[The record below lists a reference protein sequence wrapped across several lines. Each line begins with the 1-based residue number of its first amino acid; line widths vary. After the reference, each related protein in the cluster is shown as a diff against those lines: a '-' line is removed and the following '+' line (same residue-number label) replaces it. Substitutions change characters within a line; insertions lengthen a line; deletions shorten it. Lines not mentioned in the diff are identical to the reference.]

1 MNTCAA
7 YRRLGKA
14 WAFTLLYAVLL
25 PAPTC
30 RGEEPPPAEG
40 PPVILQPTDAP
51 LLTRGQR
58 TLRTPGES
66 VRWSVVSG
74 YGTLAPERGP
84 TTRVTAG
91 GLWGPLVIRAQR
103 EGPEE
108 APSTEVTLEVA
119 LPPTEVQASEVAL
132 LPTVKRLQ
140 EDVLDLG
147 AATLAF
153 AGAPDDVTALEPGDI
168 FVVPG
173 SGNGAAEEVR
183 QVAEVAVLEGP
194 ACPPS
199 LLPLLEAK
207 AFVHHQG
214 FRHRATVLGTV
225 AAAPKKVFKSI
236 HHRSTLRLDL
246 ESLTSAPG
254 WDKVR
259 RWLPEQLS
267 ISSPLAK
274 GRPGGVTFAFDGVRI
289 FEWQGRTLTFSGA
302 ITLTGA
308 IEHGTEVDMENAQ
321 GYSEQKIAVRMAY
334 QGAIV
339 ASLTEFSWPEAG
351 DYQRLLP
358 IPFPILI
365 PMGAATLR
373 VNLFPFY
380 LKAKGWVDGE
390 LDVDGEVAL
399 DKVIR
404 KNLATGELSLSG
416 PGFSW
421 PAKAEVSLALE
432 GRLKMFI
439 GFFPVEVSMGFAGVE
454 FAGFACPT
462 GVRGTLAGHL
472 VGPLGNPPEADACA
486 SLNWD
491 TELLLFLRFPAG
503 FWSWFNPADWGFHKL
518 TLLFHTCQLHTW
530 NKNCLEDWDHD
541 PHHTHPAQP
550 RTLAPP
556 PGLLGGAWLEG
567 TVGVPVV
574 LVAPGGAEG
583 AWSQVDG
590 PCPVPMGACAGPEF
604 LFTPLLPGRYA
615 FQVQDRAGGAD
626 GLCRTFDVRVTR

>member
-1 MNTCAA
+1 MRICAV
-7 YRRLGKA
+7 YRRLGKV
-14 WAFTLLYAVLL
+14 WAFILLFALL
-25 PAPTC
+25 LSAPAC
-30 RGEEPPPAEG
+30 RGDERPRDPGPPA
-40 PPVILQPTDAP
+40 ILQETDGP
-51 LLTRGQR
+51 LLARGQR

-66 VRWSVVSG
+66 VQWSIVSG
-74 YGTLAPERGP
+74 YGTLAPVRGP

-103 EGPEE
+103 EGPGDP
-108 APSTEVTLEVA
+108 PSAELTLEVTL
-119 LPPTEVQASEVAL
+119 PPTAIQASEVAF

-140 EDVLDLG
+140 AEILDQG

-153 AGAPDDVTALEPGDI
+153 EGAPEEITALEPGDV
-168 FVVPG
+168 FVLPG
-173 SGNGAAEEVR
+173 DGGADEAR
-183 QVAEVAVLEGP
+183 QVAEVRVLEGA

-199 LLPLLEAK
+199 LLPLLEGRAL
-207 AFVHHQG
+207 VHHQG
-214 FRHRATVLGTV
+214 FRRVTTVLGTV

-246 ESLTSAPG
+246 ESLTRAPG

-259 RWLPEQLS
+259 RWLPEQIS

-274 GRPGGVTFAFDGVRI
+274 GKPGGVTFAFDGVRI

-308 IEHGTEVDMENAQ
+308 IEHGTEVDMETPQ

-339 ASLTEFSWPEAG
+339 ASLAEFSWPSTG

-421 PAKAEVSLALE
+421 PVKAEVSLALE
-432 GRLKMFI
+432 GRLKMFV
-439 GFFPVEVSMGFAGVE
+439 GFFPVEVSLGFAGVE

-462 GVRGTLAGHL
+462 GMRGTLAGHL
-472 VGPLGNPPEADACA
+472 VGPLGTPPEADACA

-491 TELLLFLRFPAG
+491 TELLLFLRFPDS
-503 FWSWFNPADWGFHKL
+503 FWSWFNPGDWGFHKL

-530 NKNCLEDWDHD
+530 NKNCLEDWDYD
-541 PHHTHPAQP
+541 PHHTHPAAP
-550 RTLAPP
+550 RTTLAPP
-556 PGLLGGAWLEG
+556 MALLGGAWVEG
-567 TVGVPVV
+567 IVGVPVV
-574 LVAPGGAEG
+574 LEAPWGEAA

-590 PCPVPMGACAGPEF
+590 PCPVPMGGCAGEAF
-604 LFTPLLPGRYA
+604 TFTPLLPGRYA
-615 FQVQDRAGGAD
+615 FQVQGREAGSE
-626 GLCRTFDVRVTR
+626 LLSRTIDVRVTR